1 MTGILLVALGA
12 GILGV
17 LLVVRLLGARGGS
30 PPAVRARPSMA
41 RLRRFAQTTLLAAPA
56 VEPGFSKLGGLPE
69 LPSGIAWPL
78 GDDEPRA
85 FVAQID
91 FAEVTRQGKIDW
103 LPSDGRI
110 YAFFDD
116 ARNGSADVVKIIY
129 SQDPPEREAE
139 PPSNISKRWRFG
151 ERRIGFA
158 VYNSVPSEDWL
169 EVVGPEGLAETDMGV
184 EAGEVT
190 GLENFDLGDGVQH
203 RIGGYPE
210 EIQNGSL
217 AIEAEYVAQG
227 SHRDYRQ
234 DVPTELLVRAR
245 QWRLLLQIDSDD
257 ALKMN
262 WWDGG
267 RLFVFVREADARK
280 GDFSRTVT
288 LTQTH

>member
-1 MTGILLVALGA
+1 MTGILFIALGA
-12 GILGV
+12 GVLGV
-17 LLVVRLLGARGGS
+17 FVVVRLLGARGSS
-30 PPAVRARPSMA
+30 PPDGRERPSLA
-41 RLRRFAQTTLLAAPA
+41 RLRRFAQPTLLAAPA
-56 VEPGFSKLGGLPE
+56 IEPGFSKLGGLPE
-69 LPSGIAWPL
+69 LPSGIAWPM

-91 FAEVTRQGKIDW
+91 FAEVARQGQIGW

-116 ARNGSADVVKIIY
+116 ARNGSADVVTIIY
-129 SQDPPEREAE
+129 SKDPPEREAE
-139 PPSNISKRWRFG
+139 PPSAISKRWRFG
-151 ERRIGFA
+151 ERRIGFM
-158 VYNSVPSEDWL
+158 VYSSVPSEDWL
-169 EVVGPEGLAETDMGV
+169 EVVGPEDLTETDLEV
-184 EAGEVT
+184 DAGEAI
-190 GLENFDLGDGVQH
+190 GFEDFDLGNGVQH

-234 DVPTELLVRAR
+234 HVPAEVLDRAR
-245 QWRLLLQIDSDD
+245 EWRLLLQIDSDD

-288 LTQTH
+288 ITQTH